1 MKKTPKTRNLN
12 SLTESQFWGLLR
24 SGLRRQFRF
33 WKPLME
39 AKRLAKRPYT
49 GDNKKQKFEYQC
61 NHCKNWFKDSET
73 QIDHVIPTG
82 SLLSWDD
89 VVPFLQ
95 KLIPEDVSSFQ
106 VLCKECHQTKTN
118 KEREER

>member
-1 MKKTPKTRNLN
+1 
-12 SLTESQFWGLLR
+12 
-24 SGLRRQFRF
+24 
-33 WKPLME
+33 ME